1 MMGFEPK
8 RALRAWAIC
17 LLAVLVGSIGGLTSD
32 RQAFAQP
39 QDSFPITLVDAL
51 ARAVT
56 VSQRPERIIS
66 IAPSNTEILFSLS
79 LEPRIVGVDQFS
91 DFPAAAK
98 SKPQV
103 GGMVTPDF
111 ERIASLRPDL
121 ILATGGTQKGAV
133 ESAERL
139 GLVIFALNPSTLEG
153 ALQSILT
160 VGRLTGTSREA
171 QELTIRLR
179 QRIGAVTR
187 KTRGLSATQRPTVFW
202 IIWPEPLMTAGPRTF
217 VHDLITLAGGRNIAA
232 DVVGPRDY
240 PLFSLE
246 AIVSTNPD
254 VIISTNDAH
263 GAVGDLKAKEG
274 WKELKAVKAGRVYFL
289 NGDLVYRPGPRL
301 VDGLEVIA
309 RLLHPELFAK

>member
-1 MMGFEPK
+1 MMGSRPK
-8 RALRAWAIC
+8 RALLAWAI
-17 LLAVLVGSIGGLTSD
+17 LLVAALIGSARLVPDGL
-32 RQAFAQP
+32 AQP
-39 QDSFPITLVDAL
+39 RDSFPITLVDDL
-51 ARAVT
+51 GRSVT
-56 VSQRPERIIS
+56 VSQRPQRIIS
-66 IAPSNTEILFSLS
+66 IAPSTTEILFSLE
-79 LEPRIVGVDQFS
+79 LAQKIIGVDRFS

-121 ILATGGTQKGAV
+121 ILATGGEQKGAV
-133 ESAERL
+133 ESAARL
-139 GLVIFALNPSTLEG
+139 GFVVFALNPSTVEG

-160 VGRLTGTSREA
+160 VGRLTGTSLAAWEV
-171 QELTIRLR
+171 TIRLR
-179 QRIGAVTR
+179 QRIRAVTS
-187 KTRGLSATQRPTVFW
+187 KTRGLSMQQRPSVFW

-217 VHDLITLAGGRNIAA
+217 VHDLLTLSGGRNIAA